1 MVEMVLGNEG
11 SLKAE
16 HGTGRIMAPYVRK
29 QFGDELYQIMV
40 DLKKLIDHRNI
51 LNPGIIINAN
61 QNIHIENLKISPP
74 VDQEVDKCVECG
86 YCETVCPSKDLT
98 LTPRQ
103 RITIRRMQKDA
114 QANNDQELIDAID
127 KNYDYQGIDTCAVD
141 GMCATACPVH
151 INTGD
156 LVKRLRSEQQ
166 SFISQSLGSL
176 AASNWAKTTNFLSSL
191 LSAAQNMPAPL
202 VLAVNKILRQISGN
216 NSVPLWNKDLPIGGK
231 PRVGKY
237 VERPDLVYFPSCVNS
252 LYGESEIEKAFLSL
266 CAKAGLNVLIPQ
278 GIENLCC
285 GTPWASKGLTH
296 GYEVMALKTKR
307 ELLQQIKQDN
317 LVVVSDATSCTQGLT
332 QIFAETKID
341 VVDVL
346 EFVNKQVL
354 SKLNIKTRL
363 SSLAL
368 HPTCSG
374 VELNINQ
381 NMKDIAEMIS
391 TRVVIPDD
399 WACCGFAG
407 DRGLLHPGLTAS
419 ATKKESEELNSEI
432 FAAYASSNRPCQQ
445 ALSQATGQKYV
456 HLIEL
461 VDQLTR

>member
-1 MVEMVLGNEG
+1 
-11 SLKAE
+11 
-16 HGTGRIMAPYVRK
+16 
-29 QFGDELYQIMV
+29 
-40 DLKKLIDHRNI
+40 
-51 LNPGIIINAN
+51 
-61 QNIHIENLKISPP
+61 
-74 VDQEVDKCVECG
+74 
-86 YCETVCPSKDLT
+86 
-98 LTPRQ
+98 
-103 RITIRRMQKDA
+103 
-114 QANNDQELIDAID
+114 
-127 KNYDYQGIDTCAVD
+127 
-141 GMCATACPVH
+141 
-151 INTGD
+151 
-156 LVKRLRSEQQ
+156 
-166 SFISQSLGSL
+166 
-176 AASNWAKTTNFLSSL
+176 
-191 LSAAQNMPAPL
+191 
-202 VLAVNKILRQISGN
+202 
-216 NSVPLWNKDLPIGGK
+216 
-231 PRVGKY
+231 
-237 VERPDLVYFPSCVNS
+237 
-252 LYGESEIEKAFLSL
+252 
-266 CAKAGLNVLIPQ
+266 VLIPQ

-307 ELLQQIKQDN
+307 ELLQQIKQGN

-341 VVDVL
+341 IVDVL